1 MLVSSHLMSELQ
13 DTAGRLVIVGR
24 GKVIA
29 DTSTAKLL
37 AAASGDRVTVRTTA
51 RDAAITALAR
61 AGASAAADGPDVLA
75 VSGLPAG
82 RVITLLSEHGAGLR
96 GVGAPRHPRAG
107 LPGPHPRRGGI
118 PRCRRG
124 GPVTTATVTPQPP
137 ATEQGGFGRLLYA
150 EWTKFVTV
158 RGWVIAMVVSAL
170 LTVGFGIWAGAG
182 THGQPCGEI
191 LPNGQTVGGACPVPP
206 LGPGG
211 EMVTDSFYFVGRPLP
226 GNGTVTARVTSLA
239 GVATPG
245 IAGGTSALQPWAKAG
260 IIIKASLRQGSAYA
274 AMMVTGSHG
283 VRMQDDYTHDTA
295 GLPGAVSAAAPRWL
309 RLVRSGDTLTG
320 YDSADGTHWAQV
332 GTARLPGLASAVQAG
347 VFVTSPDWVT
357 DENAGA
363 TLASGVLDHVSVAGA
378 RPGSQWAGHDLGA
391 DAAYNPL
398 SGGYS
403 QAGGVFT
410 IRGSGDIAPA
420 VKGNSEGSGS
430 TADAGITGVFAGLI
444 VVLVVGT
451 MFITAEYRRGLIRTT
466 LAATP
471 RRGQVLAA
479 KAIVIAAVAFTVG
492 LAGSAAAVLA
502 GADMLRGS
510 GRFIFPVSGL
520 TGARVM
526 IGSAALLAVA
536 AVLALALG
544 VIWRNGAGPVTATIA
559 LMVVPFFFTGP
570 MAVLQGTAADWLLR
584 VSPAAG
590 FAVQQVLPA
599 YPQVANTYTPQY
611 GYYPLP
617 PLAGFAVLCAWA
629 VAALALA
636 VFLLRRRD
644 A

>member
-1 MLVSSHLMSELQ
+1 
-13 DTAGRLVIVGR
+13 
-24 GKVIA
+24 
-29 DTSTAKLL
+29 
-37 AAASGDRVTVRTTA
+37 
-51 RDAAITALAR
+51 
-61 AGASAAADGPDVLA
+61 
-75 VSGLPAG
+75 
-82 RVITLLSEHGAGLR
+82 
-96 GVGAPRHPRAG
+96 
-107 LPGPHPRRGGI
+107 
-118 PRCRRG
+118 
-124 GPVTTATVTPQPP
+124 VTTETVTPPRP
-137 ATEQGGFGRLLYA
+137 ATESAGFGRLLYA

-170 LTVGFGIWAGAG
+170 LTVGFGIWIGAG
-182 THGQPCGEI
+182 THGQPCGKI
-191 LPNGQTVGGACPVPP
+191 LPNGQTVGGACASPP

-239 GVATPG
+239 GAATPG

-274 AMMVTGSHG
+274 AMMVTGGHG
-283 VRMQDDYTHDTA
+283 VRMQYDYTHDTA
-295 GLPGAVSAAAPRWL
+295 GLPGEASAASPRWL

-320 YDSADGTHWAQV
+320 YDSADGTHWTQV
-332 GTARLPGLASAVQAG
+332 GTARLPGLATAVQAG
-347 VFVTSPDWVT
+347 IFVTSPDSVT
-357 DENAGA
+357 NENSGA
-363 TLASGVLDHVSVAGA
+363 TLASGVLDHVTVAGA
-378 RPGSQWAGHDLGA
+378 QPGSQWAGHDLGA

-398 SGGYS
+398 PGGYR

-410 IRGSGDIAPA
+410 VRGSGDIAPA
-420 VKGNSEGSGS
+420 VRNSAGSGS

-479 KAIVIAAVAFTVG
+479 KAIVIAAVAFVAG

-520 TGARVM
+520 TEARVI

-559 LMVVPFFFTGP
+559 LTVVPFFFTGP

-584 VSPAAG
+584 VTPAAG

-617 PLAGFAVLCAWA
+617 PLAGLAVLCAWT

-636 VFLLRRRD
+636 AFLLRRRD